1 MGAGA
6 RTTTEGS
13 AIMADTNK
21 AITVIG
27 PDTHIKGEMHFDAAA
42 RILGTFEGKITAK
55 GEVHVAEG
63 ARCNAEVEAA
73 RVMVDGTIEGDI
85 AAKDRV
91 ELSSKARVAGNISA
105 ATLVVAAGASFMGHC
120 RIGVAG
126 TGTATAT
133 SKPRTDAIDTDLEL
147 KARTLSP
154 AAPSLPGTPTSPV
167 RSVWPAAI
175 PPAPSVPGVS

>member
-1 MGAGA
+1 
-6 RTTTEGS
+6 
-13 AIMADTNK
+13 MADTNK

-73 RVMVDGTIEGDI
+73 RVMVDGTIEGNI

-91 ELSSKARVAGNISA
+91 ELSSKARVAGDITA

-120 RIGVAG
+120 RIGVGGAG
-126 TGTATAT
+126 GSTTAV
-133 SKPRTDAIDTDLEL
+133 KPRTETIDTDLEL
-147 KARTLSP
+147 KNRLGTP
-154 AAPSLPGTPTSPV
+154 AASALPGSGPSQV

-175 PPAPSVPGVS
+175 PPAPAVPGVQ